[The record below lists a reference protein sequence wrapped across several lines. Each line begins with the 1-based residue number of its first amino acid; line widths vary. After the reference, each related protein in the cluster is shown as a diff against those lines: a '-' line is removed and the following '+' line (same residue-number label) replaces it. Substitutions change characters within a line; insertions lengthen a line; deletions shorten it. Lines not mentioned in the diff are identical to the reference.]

1 MRSTLNCDSTVRA
14 RFIDTWGT
22 HAFEYA
28 IHIEGVTERTL
39 ARKRFNELKKKPMKK
54 RFKAARIASS
64 DNYELSRRIH
74 SQYLKRWHNANIEVI
89 TEITTSLVIKEQ
101 KYIRVFG
108 ELIPISEEELRI
120 HNTLII
126 EN

>member
-1 MRSTLNCDSTVRA
+1 MR
-14 RFIDTWGT
+14 
-22 HAFEYA
+22 
-28 IHIEGVTERTL
+28 
-39 ARKRFNELKKKPMKK
+39 K

-64 DNYELSRRIH
+64 DNYELFRRIH

-120 HNTLII
+120 HNTLIV